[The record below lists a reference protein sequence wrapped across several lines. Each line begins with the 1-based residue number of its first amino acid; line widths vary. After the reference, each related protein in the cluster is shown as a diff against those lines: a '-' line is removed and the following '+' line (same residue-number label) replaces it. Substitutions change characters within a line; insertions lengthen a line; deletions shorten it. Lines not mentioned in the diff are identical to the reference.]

1 MLQVHGKLED
11 EMNDS
16 INPLISVL
24 MTSFNRGQYIA
35 EAIESVLASTY
46 MNFELI
52 IVDDCSSDNTL
63 NIARSY
69 EMVDK
74 RIKVYQNPI
83 NLSQFGNRNKA
94 ASYAKGEF
102 LKYVDSD
109 DIIYP
114 YTLRMMV
121 DGMLQ
126 FPKSDLGFCLTT
138 GTCKKPFP
146 YQLDSRE
153 AYKQHFFEGAPI
165 FVGPSGLIIKRK
177 AFEAVDG
184 FEEFGMPS
192 DNHLTLKIA
201 AQSPVVAMPRDLFWW
216 RQHVGQVFQQN
227 KKNYYNI
234 LNNYNYVRDILIN
247 YSPLSKKENNK
258 LLFNYKKRFAFHIFN
273 LLIKFKL
280 AMLYRILSNLKRW
293 PKK

>member
-1 MLQVHGKLED
+1 M
-11 EMNDS
+11 MNDE
-16 INPLISVL
+16 PLVSVL
-24 MTSFNRGQYIA
+24 MTSYNRQQYIA
-35 EAIESVLASTY
+35 EAIESVLASSY
-46 MNFELI
+46 KNFELI
-52 IVDDCSSDNTL
+52 IVDDCSSDNTI
-63 NIARSY
+63 NIAKAY
-69 EMVDK
+69 ETNDS
-74 RIKVYQNPI
+74 RIKVYQNSK

-114 YTLRMMV
+114 YTLQMMV
-121 DGMLQ
+121 EAMLKY
-126 FPKSDLGFCLTT
+126 PKAALGYCLTL

-146 YQLDSRE
+146 YQLESKD
-153 AYKQHFFEGAPI
+153 AFKQHFFEGGPM

-177 AFEAVDG
+177 AFEEVQG

-201 AQSPVVAMPRDLFWW
+201 ARYPVVAMPRDLFWW
-216 RQHVGQVFQQN
+216 RIHEGQVFSQN

-247 YSPLSKKENNK
+247 YSPLSKEENEK
-258 LLFNYKKRFAFHIFN
+258 LLFNYKKRFTYHVFT
-273 LLIKFKL
+273 LLRKL
-280 AMLYRILSNLKRW
+280 KPGMAYRILRDVKPW

>member
-1 MLQVHGKLED
+1 M
-11 EMNDS
+11 
-16 INPLISVL
+16 INKPLVSVL
-24 MTSFNRGQYIA
+24 MTSYNREQYIA
-35 EAIESVLASTY
+35 EAIESVLASAY
-46 MNFELI
+46 KNFELI
-52 IVDDCSSDNTL
+52 IVDDCSADRTVEIAESYQKQDN
-63 NIARSY
+63 
-69 EMVDK
+69 
-74 RIKVYQNPI
+74 RIKVFVNEK

-114 YTLRMMV
+114 YTLQMMV
-121 DGMLQ
+121 EGMLQ
-126 FPKSDLGFCLTT
+126 YPDAALGFCLTV
-138 GTCKKPFP
+138 GNCKKPFP
-146 YQLDSRE
+146 YKLESKE
-153 AYKQHFFEGAPI
+153 AFKLHFFDGSPM

-177 AFEAVDG
+177 AFEAVGG

-201 AQSPVVAMPRDLFWW
+201 AQYPVVAMSRDLFWW
-216 RQHVGQVFQQN
+216 RSHEGQVFSQN

-247 YSPLSKKENNK
+247 YSPLTKEENNR
-258 LLFNYKKRFAFHIFN
+258 LLFNYKKRFVFHIFD
-273 LLIKFKL
+273 LLRKL
-280 AMLYRILSNLKRW
+280 KPAVALKILTDLKRW